1 MFKLDSLGEIILAC
15 GVPRIALVRSSWAYF
30 DRCLCITSSRRVL
43 SRLLSMLDALRF
55 RRRQPLLWSTDP
67 QTERDQEQVPFVDY
81 PCSRH
86 GGNFDR
92 LLRCRIDSM

>member
-1 MFKLDSLGEIILAC
+1 M
-15 GVPRIALVRSSWAYF
+15 
-30 DRCLCITSSRRVL
+30 
-43 SRLLSMLDALRF
+43 LSMLDALRF

-92 LLRCRIDSM
+92 LLRCRIDRM